1 MKVFVGGASGRVGQV
16 LVSLLADEGCEVVAA
31 SRHPLTPYSDRVH
44 PVAFDFHADVD
55 TMAEAIKGCE
65 AVYFVAGSRG
75 ADLLQTDAFG
85 AVKLMEA
92 CKRAGVRRFI
102 MLSSMFATEPERWE
116 TEKGLADLT
125 DYNIAKFFADKWLEN
140 SGLNYT
146 IVQAG
151 FLAED
156 APTGRIQVN
165 PAHEGSIPLA
175 DVAAVLAEV
184 RGLHNTYGKLIMVV
198 SGDEPIDKALKTL

>member
-1 MKVFVGGASGRVGQV
+1 MKIFVGGASGRVGQV
-16 LVSLLADEGCEVVAA
+16 LVSLLADEGHEVVAA
-31 SRHPLTPYSDRVH
+31 SRHPLTPYSDHVH
-44 PVAFDFHADVD
+44 PITFDFHSDVD
-55 TMAEAIKGCE
+55 TMAAAIKDCGT
-65 AVYFVAGSRG
+65 VYFVAGSRG

-85 AVKLMEA
+85 AVKLIEA
-92 CKRAGVRRFI
+92 CKRASVRRFI

-125 DYNIAKFFADKWLEN
+125 DYNIAKFFADKWLEH
-140 SGLNYT
+140 SELDYT

-151 FLAED
+151 FLTED
-156 APTGRIQVN
+156 APTGHIQVN